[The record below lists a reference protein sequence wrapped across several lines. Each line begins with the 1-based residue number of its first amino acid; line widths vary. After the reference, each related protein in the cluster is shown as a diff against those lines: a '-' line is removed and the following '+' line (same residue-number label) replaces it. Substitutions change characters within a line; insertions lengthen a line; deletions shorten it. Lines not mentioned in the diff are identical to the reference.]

1 MNKTSLKFILKL
13 FIALFVFSFAAN
25 AVTLSGYRENIKRL
39 KADLALLI
47 TPDENWTETDE
58 QNFTNEFSEK
68 LSEIFPPKQ
77 KIEWTGGDLE
87 TDNEWLINKFA
98 SYKDLEKDAPERQQ
112 ILAEIYERL
121 DAVEQKINEFENA
134 TASNRT
140 KDEEKQK
147 LSEILKR
154 EEYARPEEQ
163 EESIVAKAYRR
174 FMEWLKGLF
183 PEPEIA
189 PRTNPTDFQGF
200 PFFLQIIIYAL
211 VFGLI
216 GFLIYKFAPYLINRF
231 RTREKREKRER
242 IILGEKIAADET
254 PDNLFI
260 EAEQMAR
267 EGDLRGAIRKGY
279 IALLCE
285 LSDRK
290 IIGLSKNKTNRDYL
304 RDVRKRRELY
314 QNMNGLT
321 NNFERHWYGFQEADE
336 ADWTEFKDDY
346 QKAVK
351 SN

>member
-1 MNKTSLKFILKL
+1 MNRNSVKFSLKL

-25 AVTLSGYRENIKRL
+25 AATLSEYRENIRQL

-47 TPDENWTETDE
+47 APGEDWTEQDE
-58 QNFTNEFSEK
+58 QTFISEVSEK
-68 LSEIFPPKQ
+68 LPKLFPPKQ
-77 KIEWTGGDLE
+77 KIEWDGGTIE

-98 SYKDLEKDAPERQQ
+98 SSKDLAKGVPEQQQ

-121 DAVEQKINEFENA
+121 DAIEQKIIEFESA

-147 LSEILKR
+147 LAEILKR
-154 EEYARPEEQ
+154 EEYARPQEQ
-163 EESIVAKAYRR
+163 EESVVQSLYRR
-174 FMEWLKGLF
+174 FIEWLKSVF
-183 PEPEIA
+183 PQPDLPA
-189 PRTNPTDFQGF
+189 PTDTSSFQGL
-200 PFFLQIIIYAL
+200 PFFLQIIIYAA
-211 VFGLI
+211 VISLI
-216 GFLIYKFAPYLINRF
+216 GFLIYKFAPYLITRF
-231 RTREKREKRER
+231 QMREKREKRDR

-254 PDNLFI
+254 PDNLFS
-260 EAEQMAR
+260 EAEQMAL

-336 ADWTEFKDDY
+336 NDWTEFKDGY
-346 QKAVK
+346 QKVVK